1 MALQRPSTER
11 SAQESLELR
20 EGIRNRVEVGA
31 VGREI
36 ANANSETMR
45 FNSFHC

>member
-20 EGIRNRVEVGA
+20 EGILNGVEVGA

-36 ANANSETMR
+36 AKAHKFGNNT
-45 FNSFHC
+45 FQ